1 MPDSIHVLSTLP
13 LSDEQIAELKSLDKR
28 LTVRVQT
35 PSQGDGLPE
44 DVWEAV
50 RILYT
55 AQSLPDEDQAPDLR
69 WVQFYLAGIDNHI
82 DHPVL
87 QRDNLIATT
96 LSGAN
101 APQVAEHALALM
113 LALGHNLPSMFAD
126 QSRNH
131 WPNRRLERYQPS
143 ELQGS
148 TVGIIGFGSIG
159 RHLAMLLQSFDC
171 TVLGSKRNLLE
182 TEQPGYSAIEDM
194 PANEILV
201 DRLYPSKAM
210 GAMLK
215 ECGFVVVATPLTPE
229 TKGLVGAKTFEA
241 MRDSAFLVD
250 VSRGGVTDHAA
261 LLAALDKGHIAGA
274 ALDVFPEE
282 PLPADSPLWELP
294 NVIIS
299 PHVAGLSPHYADRAF
314 ALFKEN
320 VRRYVND
327 EELLNRV
334 DPQRGY

>member
-1 MPDSIHVLSTLP
+1 MPDSLQLLSTLP
-13 LSDEQIAELKSLDKR
+13 LSDEQIAELEALDKR
-28 LTVRVQT
+28 LSVRVQT
-35 PSQGDGLPE
+35 PAQGDSLP
-44 DVWEAV
+44 DEAWDNV

-55 AQSLPDEDQAPDLR
+55 SQLLPGEDQAPDLR

-87 QRDNLIATT
+87 QRDNLTATT

-101 APQVAEHALALM
+101 APQVAEHALSLM

-148 TVGIIGFGSIG
+148 IVGIIGFGSIG

-171 TVLGSKRNLLE
+171 TVLASKRNLLDE
-182 TEQPGYSAIEDM
+182 ESPGYGAVEDM
-194 PANEILV
+194 PINKALAA
-201 DRLYPSKAM
+201 RLYPSKAM
-210 GAMLK
+210 SAMLK
-215 ECGFVVVATPLTPE
+215 ECDFVVVATPLTPE
-229 TKGLVGAKTFEA
+229 TKGLVSAKAFDA
-241 MRDSAFLVD
+241 MKESALLVD
-250 VSRGGVTDHAA
+250 VSRGGVTNHDA
-261 LLAALDKGHIAGA
+261 LLTALDKGRLAGA

-294 NVIIS
+294 NIIIS
-299 PHVAGLSPHYADRAF
+299 PHVAGLSPHYAQRGF
-314 ALFKEN
+314 ALLKEN
-320 VRRYVND
+320 LRRYLND
-327 EELLNRV
+327 EELFNRV